1 MSERVWERSALCFTR
16 VGENCYVASVIDD
29 MDMRGGVVVVRES
42 GSENPDVLFPTCAP
56 GKLGWNLLCA
66 VTGARSA
73 APRPHVGRI
82 GLIMEVAVRRGVSY

>member
-1 MSERVWERSALCFTR
+1 MCGGEIRALFTG

-29 MDMRGGVVVVRES
+29 GMDMRGGWS
-42 GSENPDVLFPTCAP
+42 WCASPGSENADVLFPTWAP

-73 APRPHVGRI
+73 APRPHVGRVC
-82 GLIMEVAVRRGVSY
+82 LITELAARRSVSD

>member
-1 MSERVWERSALCFTR
+1 VGGGEIRALFTR
-16 VGENCYVASVIDD
+16 VGEHCYVASVIDD
-29 MDMRGGVVVVRES
+29 GMDMRGGWSWCASAGPRT
-42 GSENPDVLFPTCAP
+42 LTCCFPTCAP